1 MDKLPLTT
9 VVIPTYKRPDSLN
22 RAIDSIL
29 EQTYKNVEII
39 VVDDNFSGSVDRKI
53 TEELMKEYEDK
64 VNIRYLQHSSNL
76 GGSTARNTGLKVAKG
91 EYITFL
97 DDDDEFSEVKIERQ
111 ISCLENLDESWGC
124 CYSAYRIVKSENS
137 FQVSSESRSGD
148 LYIEALMRT
157 LFMGSGSNLLLRKSV
172 VDEVEGYDES
182 FVRNQDIEFLVRV
195 LEKYKIAY
203 IDDELLLIHQE
214 EREVKRTFEEVEK
227 YTHHYLEVFDS
238 RIQQLSLR
246 DKKRVLEVISLER
259 VRNTVQLKSFKSIPN
274 ILLENKVEIKSIFKY
289 LVYLI
294 KRILTHKS
302 YGFYL

>member
-76 GGSTARNTGLKVAKG
+76 GGSAARNTGLKVAKG

-259 VRNTVQLKSFKSIPN
+259 VRNAVQLKSFK
-274 ILLENKVEIKSIFKY
+274 
-289 LVYLI
+289 
-294 KRILTHKS
+294 
-302 YGFYL
+302 

>member
-1 MDKLPLTT
+1 MEKLPLTT
-9 VVIPTYKRPDSLN
+9 VVIPTYKRPNFLN

-29 EQTYKNVEII
+29 GQTYKNIEII
-39 VVDDNFSGSVDRKI
+39 VVDDNPSDSVDRKV
-53 TEELMKEYEDK
+53 TETLMEEYENK
-64 VNIRYLQHSSNL
+64 SNICYLQHSNNL
-76 GGSTARNTGLKVAKG
+76 GGSAARNTGLKVAKG

-97 DDDDEFSEVKIERQ
+97 DDDDEFSETKIESQ
-111 ISCLENLDESWGC
+111 ISCLQNLDDSWGC

-137 FQVSSESRSGD
+137 FQASSETRSGN

-172 VDEVEGYDES
+172 VDEVKGYDES

-203 IDDELLLIHQE
+203 IDEELLLIHQE
-214 EREVKRTFEEVEK
+214 VREVHRTFEEVEE
-227 YTHHYLEVFDS
+227 YTQHYLEVFDS
-238 RIQQLSLR
+238 RIQQLSPK

-259 VRNTVQLKSFKSIPN
+259 MRNAVQLKSFKSIPN
-274 ILLENKVEIKSIFKY
+274 ILLENNVEIKSIFKY
-289 LVYLI
+289 FIYLV